1 MEISLQFMEIIPSIN
16 DIKTSKND
24 KISLLL
30 TFENSKVVI
39 SNLEKNILKQDITLL
54 HIKKYNKQLNYP
66 LIKIS
71 ILKNSN
77 IIGFLDFILSNESKW
92 LNISSVFNNFPNFKI
107 FIQCIIQIQ
116 NKQNKNKINST
127 FNNSEKN
134 FSQISIITKKIY
146 FSFKII

>member
-1 MEISLQFMEIIPSIN
+1 MEIIPSIN
-16 DIKTSKND
+16 DIKTSQND

-77 IIGFLDFILSNESKW
+77 IIGFLYFI
-92 LNISSVFNNFPNFKI
+92 P
-107 FIQCIIQIQ
+107 
-116 NKQNKNKINST
+116 
-127 FNNSEKN
+127 
-134 FSQISIITKKIY
+134 
-146 FSFKII
+146 

>member
-39 SNLEKNILKQDITLL
+39 SNLEKNILKQDITIL
-54 HIKKYNKQLNYP
+54 HINKYNKKLNYP

-77 IIGFLDFILSNESKW
+77 IIGFLDFIPSNESKW
-92 LNISSVFNNFPNFKI
+92 LNISN
-107 FIQCIIQIQ
+107 
-116 NKQNKNKINST
+116 
-127 FNNSEKN
+127 EYL
-134 FSQISIITKKIY
+134 Y
-146 FSFKII
+146 F